1 MQQHRQHHPSAAW
14 HQEHLGTCL
23 PMDIVIHKRKEAE
36 HMDQKEDD
44 LLVAVPKEATVL
56 GTIQILCA
64 LTIASFGGIFV
75 SASYSSYI
83 NSAVFTTSM
92 FGYPFVGSLCFAFVG
107 SLSIISGKISI
118 KPFALSS
125 LASNAASSV
134 VAVIGLLLLTHN
146 LIALGTASPRC
157 SSEKRFLALF
167 LYSES
172 HYWMNEDKNCLLVY
186 VSAMSGL
193 VLMLIFTVMEFLLA
207 AYSSVFWWKQVYSK
221 KPGSTDFMPESQDQL
236 VQSSSLTP

>member
-1 MQQHRQHHPSAAW
+1 
-14 HQEHLGTCL
+14 
-23 PMDIVIHKRKEAE
+23 MDIVIHKRKEAG
-36 HMDQKEDD
+36 HTDQKEDD

-83 NSAVFTTSM
+83 NPAAFTTSM

-134 VAVIGLLLLTHN
+134 VAAIGLFLLTHN

-172 HYWMNEDKNCLLVY
+172 HYWMNEDKNCLLAY

-193 VLMLIFTVMEFLLA
+193 ALMLIFTVMEFLLA
-207 AYSSVFWWKQVYSK
+207 AYSSVFWWKQVYSN
-221 KPGSTDFMPESQDQL
+221 KPGSTYFMPESQDQL
-236 VQSSSLTP
+236 VKSSSLRP

>member
-1 MQQHRQHHPSAAW
+1 
-14 HQEHLGTCL
+14 
-23 PMDIVIHKRKEAE
+23 MDIVIHKRKEAG
-36 HMDQKEDD
+36 HMDQKDD

-83 NSAVFTTSM
+83 NPAAFTTSL

-107 SLSIISGKISI
+107 SLAIISGKIPI

-134 VAVIGLLLLTHN
+134 VAAIGLFLLTHN

-157 SSEKRFLALF
+157 SSEKRFLGLF

-172 HYWMNEDKNCLLVY
+172 HYWMNEDKNCLLAY
-186 VSAMSGL
+186 VSAMESWRMCESFWTHIPLSLAMAQRLCVGSHPGL
-193 VLMLIFTVMEFLLA
+193 CCFSERAGVDAHLHCDGIFASCVQFCLLVEA
-207 AYSSVFWWKQVYSK
+207 
-221 KPGSTDFMPESQDQL
+221 
-236 VQSSSLTP
+236 SLLQQAWEYIFHA